1 MTTIPT
7 IKVTVNRFHK
17 LAKSGSLKAYA
28 DITLNDILIVKGVRI
43 VDSKNGL
50 FMSMPQ
56 NKGKDN
62 RWFDIV
68 YPVTPEARD
77 ALQTQVLKAYREA

>member
-43 VDSKNGL
+43 VDRL